1 MDIDYVKKNI
11 YIYFPIIYTFLN
23 LLITF
28 VRFMSRNFENKVF
41 KNLFFEFSKQKSL
54 QNIMDF
60 ISFMVGI
67 YAITGFFINV

>member
-28 VRFMSRNFENKVF
+28 VRFMSRNFGANETLLGYTVKTDGKVW
-41 KNLFFEFSKQKSL
+41 
-54 QNIMDF
+54 
-60 ISFMVGI
+60 
-67 YAITGFFINV
+67 

>member
-11 YIYFPIIYTFLN
+11 YIYFPIIYTILN